1 MPQSQPTA
9 NPRCQEEEKK
19 DKNQYV
25 QNIFIF
31 LFLFLFIYFF
41 FLRANYYFLFYLFIL
56 FYFFFFFFFYFF
68 QHIKMSK
75 AFTLEKSQKNA
86 FCLWHVRL
94 FILLFMAYAEPVYSL
109 FRTPTLPYGA
119 QPLLYATGKM
129 SLNWGLDCSSICSM
143 YTLVVN
149 CLPSF
154 GRAIG
159 WTVKYEW
166 RKSTGNHEFF
176 RESNTCIWNNDVT
189 LYFFGS
195 VKGFLLIS

>member
-1 MPQSQPTA
+1 MIIIIKEKSGSATITTHSQPPM
-9 NPRCQEEEKK
+9 PRGREKGQK
-19 DKNQYV
+19 SIRSKYFYFF
-25 QNIFIF
+25 IFIF
-31 LFLFLFIYFF
+31 IYLFFY
-41 FLRANYYFLFYLFIL
+41 FLRANYYF
-56 FYFFFFFFFYFF
+56 FFFFFFFFILFFFYFF

-143 YTLVVN
+143 HTLVVN

-159 WTVKYEW
+159 
-166 RKSTGNHEFF
+166 
-176 RESNTCIWNNDVT
+176 
-189 LYFFGS
+189 
-195 VKGFLLIS
+195 